1 MQTTSTNQRWI
12 FILLTS
18 LFLFWGLAN
27 NMTDTLLA
35 AFKRIMSMGDFQ
47 TTFVQYAF
55 YGAYF
60 CLAIPA
66 SILAQKFSYKTSILM
81 GLGLFIGGA
90 LLFYPASQTQVY
102 SHFLGALFILAGGL
116 SILETATN
124 PFILTLGSRETA
136 VKRLNLAQSFNPI
149 GSIIGVALSKF
160 LILSELHAATA
171 EQRET
176 MSKEVLY
183 QLQSDEL
190 AAVMTPYVGVAIVL
204 IIIWLLIFYTPMPE
218 VSDTKD
224 SHSIA
229 SGIYQLI
236 SHKSYRKAVLTQ
248 FFYVGGQITVWSF
261 TIRYVME
268 ELKIDE
274 AEAANYY
281 LASLALFL
289 VARLIFTYLMNF
301 YEALFLLKW
310 AAVKAVILTGFAIF
324 SSGEL
329 GVWALVGVSGCMS
342 LMFPTIYGLGMAKV
356 ETNTKLASAGFVMA
370 IVGGAVMTGLQG
382 QLSDALTNIRL
393 SFFVPLV
400 CFCVVVIYTFT
411 LVEKK

>member
-1 MQTTSTNQRWI
+1 MNSTPNNQRWI

-35 AFKRIMSMGDFQ
+35 AFKRIMSMSDFQ

-66 SILAQKFSYKTSILM
+66 SLLAQRFSYKTSILI
-81 GLGLFIGGA
+81 GLGFFIGGA
-90 LLFYPASQTQVY
+90 FLFYPASQTQQY
-102 SHFLGALFILAGGL
+102 AHFLVALFILAGGL

-160 LILSELHAATA
+160 LILSELHGATA
-171 EQRET
+171 EQRES
-176 MSKEVLY
+176 MSQDTLD
-183 QLQSDEL
+183 QLQTAEL
-190 AAVMTPYVGVAIVL
+190 AAVMTPYVGVALVLLVIWVL
-204 IIIWLLIFYTPMPE
+204 IFSTPMPE
-218 VSDTKD
+218 LSDQRD
-224 SHSIA
+224 SNSFSVGVRSLFA
-229 SGIYQLI
+229 N
-236 SHKSYRKAVLTQ
+236 KSYSKAVLTQ

-261 TIRYVME
+261 TIRYVMN

-289 VARLIFTYLMNF
+289 AARLIFTYLMTF

-310 AAVKAVILTGFAIF
+310 AAVKAFILIGFVIFG
-324 SSGEL
+324 SGEL

-342 LMFPTIYGLGMAKV
+342 LMFPTIYGLGMENV
-356 ETNTKLASAGFVMA
+356 RTNTKLASSGFVMA

-382 QLSDALTNIRL
+382 QLSDITGSVRS

-400 CFCVVVIYTFT
+400 CFGVVIYYT
-411 LVEKK
+411 LTKEKK